1 MQPRPRRPTK
11 MSEYTTTVAAVS
23 TPPGK
28 GGVALIRLSGPD
40 ALAIAEK
47 CFVPR
52 AKKGLFAS
60 PRTAIYGDLYSEG
73 VAIDDALALYFPAPH
88 SYTGEDTVEFT
99 CHGGILLTRTVL
111 EALFTAGATP
121 AAAGEFTRRA
131 FLNGRLSLTEAEAI
145 GTLLEAKSRAQ
156 ILLSASRDRL
166 SLSLTECYRSLLTLL
181 ATAEAHIDFP
191 EEDLGD
197 FTDEEMLAGILSIG
211 ERIHALIA
219 TYRTG
224 RAIREGIK
232 TVICGR
238 PNVGKSTLYNLLL
251 GEEAAIVSDIAGT
264 TRDVLEKSVPLGQ
277 VLLHLCDT
285 AGIRKTEDPIE
296 KIGVKRAES
305 ALQEADLLLA
315 VFDSSAPLTEE
326 DLSLLEEAKASPAPA
341 ILIYNKADL
350 PPAFSPE
357 ALSLYSPYV
366 LTLSAKEDTAES
378 LKNLVEKLFTDE
390 KITLG
395 EDAVVFSARQYA
407 ALLGAEQAL
416 LTAEDGMRAG
426 LAVDMVSAD
435 LKNALTALGE
445 TTGLAV
451 NEDIVSEIFSH
462 FCVGK

>member
-1 MQPRPRRPTK
+1 

-40 ALAIAEK
+40 ALPIAEK

-52 AKKGLFAS
+52 GKGSLASS
-60 PRTAIYGDLYSEG
+60 PRKALYGDIFSEG

-88 SYTGEDTVEFT
+88 SYTGEDTVELT
-99 CHGGILLTRTVL
+99 CHGGVLLTRTVL
-111 EALFTAGATP
+111 EALFTAGAHP

-156 ILLSASRDRL
+156 ILLSSSRGHL
-166 SLSLTECYRSLLTLL
+166 SDTLTEGYRALLSLL

-197 FTDEEMLAGILSIG
+197 FSDEEMLAGIQAIG
-211 ERIHALIA
+211 SRLRALAA

-224 RAIREGIK
+224 RAISEGIK

-251 GEEAAIVSDIAGT
+251 GEEAAIVSDRAGT
-264 TRDVLEKSVPLGQ
+264 TRDILERSVPLGQ
-277 VLLHLCDT
+277 VLLHLYDT
-285 AGIRKTEDPIE
+285 AGLHKTEDPIE
-296 KIGVKRAES
+296 RIGVERARS
-305 ALQEADLLLA
+305 ALVDADLLLG
-315 VFDSSAPLTEE
+315 VFDSAEPLSEE
-326 DLSLLEEAKASPAPA
+326 DLSLLEALRDSRTPA

-350 PPAFSPE
+350 PPAFPRE
-357 ALSLYSPYV
+357 VLSSYSPYV
-366 LTLSAKEDTAES
+366 LTLSAKGGTAEP
-378 LKNLVEKLFTDE
+378 LRELVEALFTDE
-390 KITLG
+390 KITVG

-407 ALLGAEQAL
+407 ALSQATEALGA
-416 LTAEDGMRAG
+416 AEEAMRAG
-426 LAVDMVSAD
+426 LPVDMVSAD
-435 LKNALTALGE
+435 LKRALSALGE

-451 NEDIVSEIFSH
+451 NEDIVSEIFRH

>member
-1 MQPRPRRPTK
+1 

-40 ALAIAEK
+40 ALPIAEK
-47 CFVPR
+47 CFVPK
-52 AKKGLFAS
+52 AKKSLSSS
-60 PRTAIYGDLYSEG
+60 PRTAIYGNLYSEG

-99 CHGGILLTRTVL
+99 CHGGVLLTRTVL
-111 EALFTAGATP
+111 EALFAAGALP
-121 AAAGEFTRRA
+121 ASAGEFTRRA

-156 ILLSASRDRL
+156 ILLSSSRGRL
-166 SLSLTECYRSLLTLL
+166 SDALTECYRSLLSLL

-197 FTDEEMLAGILSIG
+197 FTDEEMLSGILSIK
-211 ERIHALIA
+211 ERIRALIE

-277 VLLHLCDT
+277 VLLHLYDT
-285 AGIRKTEDPIE
+285 AGLRKTEDPIE
-296 KIGVKRAES
+296 KIGVARAES
-305 ALQEADLLLA
+305 ALKEADLLLL
-315 VFDSSAPLTEE
+315 VLDSSAPLTEE
-326 DLSLLEEAKASPAPA
+326 DLSLLEEAKNSPVPA

-350 PPAFSPE
+350 SPAFSQKS
-357 ALSLYSPYV
+357 LSPYSPYV
-366 LTLSAKEDTAES
+366 LCLSAKDGTTEE
-378 LKNLVEKLFTDE
+378 LKSLVEALFTDE
-390 KITLG
+390 KITVG

-416 LTAEDGMRAG
+416 STAAKAMQAG

-435 LKNALTALGE
+435 LKSALTSLGE
-445 TTGLAV
+445 TTGLSV

>member
-1 MQPRPRRPTK
+1 

-40 ALAIAEK
+40 ALPIAEK
-47 CFVPR
+47 CFVPKT
-52 AKKGLFAS
+52 KKSLSSS
-60 PRTAIYGDLYSEG
+60 PRTAIYGNLYSEG

-99 CHGGILLTRTVL
+99 CHGGVLLTRTVL
-111 EALFTAGATP
+111 EALFAAGALP
-121 AAAGEFTRRA
+121 ASAGEFTRRA
-131 FLNGRLSLTEAEAI
+131 FLNGHLSLTEAEAI

-166 SLSLTECYRSLLTLL
+166 SKELTECYRSLLSLL

-197 FTDEEMLAGILSIG
+197 FTDKEMLSGILSVK
-211 ERIHALIA
+211 ERIHALIE

-277 VLLHLCDT
+277 VLLHLYDT
-285 AGIRKTEDPIE
+285 AGLRKTEDPIE
-296 KIGVKRAES
+296 KIGVARAES
-305 ALQEADLLLA
+305 ALKEADLILL
-315 VFDSSAPLTEE
+315 VLDSSAPLTEE
-326 DLSLLEEAKASPAPA
+326 DLSLLEEATDSPVPT

-350 PPAFSPE
+350 PPAFSQKS
-357 ALSLYSPYV
+357 LSPYSPYV
-366 LTLSAKEDTAES
+366 LSLSAKDGTTEE
-378 LKNLVEKLFTDE
+378 LKSLVEALFTDE
-390 KITLG
+390 KITVG

-416 LTAEDGMRAG
+416 STAADAMQAG

-435 LKNALTALGE
+435 LKSALISLGE
-445 TTGLAV
+445 TTGLSV

>member
-1 MQPRPRRPTK
+1 

-40 ALAIAEK
+40 ALSIAEK
-47 CFVPR
+47 CFVPKT
-52 AKKGLFAS
+52 KKDLSSS
-60 PRTAIYGDLYSEG
+60 PRQAIYGDLYSEG
-73 VAIDDALALYFPAPH
+73 VAVDDGLALYFPAPH

-111 EALFTAGATP
+111 EALFTAGAFP
-121 AAAGEFTRRA
+121 ASAGEFTRRA

-156 ILLSASRDRL
+156 ILLSSSRGRL
-166 SLSLTECYRSLLTLL
+166 SSALTECYRSLLSLL

-197 FTDEEMLAGILSIG
+197 FTDEEMLSGIEAIDGRLR
-211 ERIHALIA
+211 ELIA

-224 RAIREGIK
+224 RAISEGIK

-264 TRDVLEKSVPLGQ
+264 TRDILEKSVPLGQ
-277 VLLHLCDT
+277 VLLHLYDT
-285 AGIRKTEDPIE
+285 AGLHKTEDPIE
-296 KIGVKRAES
+296 RIGVARARS
-305 ALQEADLLLA
+305 AFQEADLLLG
-315 VFDSSAPLTEE
+315 VFDSSEPLSRE
-326 DLSLLEEAKASPAPA
+326 DFTLLEEIRASSTPS

-350 PPAFSPE
+350 TPAFSPE
-357 ALSLYSPYV
+357 ILSPYSPYV
-366 LTLSAKEDTAES
+366 LPLSAKGDTTKE
-378 LKNLVEKLFTDE
+378 LKATVEALFTDE
-390 KITLG
+390 KITVG

-407 ALLGAEQAL
+407 ALCQAEQAVK
-416 LTAEDGMRAG
+416 AAMDAMRMG
-426 LAVDMVSAD
+426 LPVDMVSAD
-435 LKNALTALGE
+435 LKSALSSLGE